1 MNVRT
6 FTWKVCL
13 LLFLPLSGMAQIEV
27 TQNITQNTQWTSDN
41 VYWVRD
47 NITVTSGATLTI
59 QPGTVVKIG
68 NYFHGLTIEGTLNA
82 VGTAASPVVFTSY
95 ADDSYGGD
103 TNGDGAA
110 TQPAR
115 GNWAGL
121 DFKDGSSGQLNYCR
135 ITYGGGH
142 WPLVRTYVDDL
153 TVSNC
158 HLGESRIRG
167 IQIHDSSPDISGNTF
182 VGMGEHGV
190 RIDGLS
196 ASKSFSLVD
205 NTFENNQGGAVFA
218 VLDDESVDITLSGNT
233 ASAGPFGG
241 FLMTGTI
248 AGQVTFT
255 GQDDFPFILWYTLT
269 VNAGARLDIPFG
281 TTFKA
286 GNYYH
291 LLDVYGTLRAQGS
304 PQAPVIFTSYFDD
317 ASGGDTN
324 ADGDASTPN
333 PGNWG
338 GIRFQPGSSGVL
350 DYCTVAYG
358 GGTLGSNVVVQS
370 DEVAVQ
376 NANIWY
382 GRVNGIRIEGVSPT
396 VENNLI
402 GFNQQHG
409 ISITEFSDQPF
420 ALTGNDFQSNG
431 NIAVKASVTDAT
443 NDILL
448 SGNTYSGG
456 PADGFQIAGTIAGQ
470 VTYQGQKDFPF
481 FLNDNSLSVEPGAGL
496 TITPGTVFKGRTYYA
511 TIRVQETAEL
521 TAQGT
526 AMDSIIFTSVFDD
539 RYAGDS
545 NNDGTNSQP
554 APGNWGGIEFKTGS
568 SGQLAYCRLDYG
580 GGTIAPLVIRT
591 DAVSVEHAYLSSARI
606 RGMRIY
612 GASPDIAHTTVENM
626 VEEGIR
632 IDGLSDTKD
641 FIFSNNHFRNA
652 GVGAVIA
659 ILDNEQVNI
668 TLNDNTSQETNRGG
682 FGIRG
687 SVAGQV
693 TFTGQDNFPFILW
706 ASLTVNANAGL
717 SFPLGTHI
725 KAFDYHSTLE
735 VLGTLQAQ
743 GAPLAQ
749 VAFTSLFDDALGGDT
764 NADAD
769 ASNPAPGNW
778 GGIRFHP
785 GAQGVLDHCT
795 VSYAGGVLG
804 SNLVVQSSDVAIS
817 NSNILYGRLHG
828 IRMEDASPAISY
840 NLIGFNNDQGISID
854 GFGPEPFSLTGNDF
868 QQNVKWAVLATLSDE
883 VNDIVLV
890 NNTVSSGQRGGF
902 GLQGTIA
909 GQVTYTGQRNFPFLI
924 TEKTL
929 TVKVGADL
937 SISSGSTV
945 KFIGFYARL
954 TVDGRFH
961 SMGESGSPVFYTSY
975 LDDALGGDT
984 NDDGD
989 ATSPAPGNW
998 GGIHYQTGSTGG
1010 MEYSCVNF
1018 GAGYKSANVILNSTD
1033 SVYLNN
1039 CALGNTNERG
1049 LFIDGGSPTI
1059 YQTIFH
1065 QNRRG
1070 VHVANGADP
1079 VIERCEFLENT
1090 EWGLFNADAS
1100 STVFAINNWW
1110 GSVMGPNHTS
1120 NTSAEQADKVGDNVV
1135 FEPWL
1140 ETNSGQDLIPAP
1152 VIGLV
1157 PYGNAVALENNSVV
1171 GSDFSW
1177 DFGDSTT
1184 STLQN
1189 PYHEYTQPGNY
1200 EVRLTGTSRCHVRLS
1215 QHTIYGVEGINSFSP
1230 QKGGNGGTVTMEIAG
1245 GGFNQNTGV
1254 ALIKAGGQQLPAE
1267 EVVVLDGETILAT
1280 FNTEQQPLGE
1290 WKLQITYPG
1299 GSQVVAE
1306 ETFVMEPVFK
1316 VDPWLQVS
1324 GRETFLANVW
1334 QTFQITY
1341 GNRGNV
1347 DMYGVNLWLALSD
1360 LPDLEVEL
1368 VNVEMILNDYAQ
1380 DQGYDFI
1387 TDVDPW
1393 LRSPTLDGE
1402 SNPVRALPLYIPLI
1416 PAGEEFTIKVR
1427 VRSRTNYALD
1437 AWLNAP
1443 YFNSPFNGELAAC
1456 VTSVIGEAIFDAVPG
1471 VDCAKT
1477 VIKSVYK
1484 PQNAYR
1490 PGSMKVLAMPGMWD
1504 LVSIGVDCGMEFTG
1518 ALGFAKDMIGMAL
1531 NIRQYKAD
1539 IDACIRNYERKD
1551 PKHQDINI
1559 VQSFDPNE
1567 KVGPVGI
1574 AAENYLPYQEE
1585 MRYTI
1590 YFENKD
1596 SATAPAHRVVI
1607 RDTLDADRFDL
1618 SSIELEEVVIADSVF
1633 TAFTRSSTYAQQ
1645 VALPHLNVVV
1655 RITGEVDTN
1664 GVLVWEFISLDPV
1677 TLEEI
1682 LDPFVG
1688 FLPPNQTSPEGEGH
1702 VQFSIRLKTAP
1713 EDGQLVQNKASIFFD
1728 ANEPIKTNTFANRF
1742 DLQPPSTFV
1751 SLAEA
1756 ETTDTLLQLQMNGS
1770 DARSGVEYYQI
1781 WYAADMDTFSLLG
1794 ETSQDT
1800 FTFAAEPGTEYH
1812 FYSIGVD
1819 QVGNREAPPANPD
1832 ASVNVVVRNPALESP
1847 VSYLTLEPNPAD
1859 QFVTVQFQTRASG
1872 PVTIELINAYGQL
1885 VRQRVVD
1892 SRYHTPA
1899 LERLRVADLAPGVY
1913 MLGVRQGDRQA
1924 FRRLVIR

>member
-1 MNVRT
+1 MNVKNL
-6 FTWKVCL
+6 FWSL
-13 LLFLPLSGMAQIEV
+13 LIAVLWPLLGFSQVEV
-27 TQNITQNTQWTSDN
+27 TQDITQNTVWTSSN

-68 NYFHGLTIEGTLNA
+68 NYYHGLTIEGTLNA

-121 DFKDGSSGQLNYCR
+121 DFQPGSNGQLTYCR
-135 ITYGGGH
+135 ITYGGGNVA
-142 WPLVRTYVDDL
+142 PIRTYVNNL
-153 TVSNC
+153 TISNC
-158 HLGESRIRG
+158 YLGESRIRG
-167 IQIHDSSPDISGNTF
+167 IRVHESSPDISGTTF
-182 VGMGEHGV
+182 SGTGEHGI

-196 ASKSFSLVD
+196 ATKPLSLVN
-205 NTFENNQGGAVFA
+205 NTFENNEGGAVFA
-218 VLDDESVDITLSGNT
+218 VLDNETVDISLSGNT
-233 ASAGPFGG
+233 SMGSPYGG
-241 FLMTGTI
+241 FRLTGTI
-248 AGQVTFT
+248 AGQVTYT
-255 GQDDFPFILWYTLT
+255 GQDDFPFILWNTLT

-281 TTFKA
+281 TTFKT
-286 GNYYH
+286 GNYNY

-304 PQAPVIFTSYFDD
+304 PQAPVIFTSYLDD
-317 ASGGDTN
+317 VGSDTN
-324 ADGDASTPN
+324 ADADASTPG

-338 GIRFQPGSSGVL
+338 GIRFQPGSVGTL
-350 DYCTVAYG
+350 DNCTVSYG
-358 GGTLGSNVVVQS
+358 GGVLGSNVVIQS
-370 DEVAVQ
+370 DAVSVM
-376 NANIWY
+376 NSNIFS
-382 GRVNGIRIEGVSPT
+382 GRVNGIRIEGTSPSI
-396 VENNLI
+396 ENNLI

-431 NIAVKASVTDAT
+431 NIAIKATVTDAT

-448 SGNTYSGG
+448 TGNTYSGG
-456 PADGFQIAGTIAGQ
+456 PSDGFQVSGSIAGQ

-481 FLNDNSLSVEPGAGL
+481 FLDDSSLSVEPGASL
-496 TITPGTVFKGRTYYA
+496 QITPGTVFKGRTYYA

-521 TAQGT
+521 MAQGT
-526 AMDSIIFTSVFDD
+526 ATDSIVFTSVFDD

-554 APGNWGGIEFKTGS
+554 APANWGGIEFKAGS
-568 SGQLAYCRLDYG
+568 SGQLSYCRLDYG

-591 DAVSVEHAYLSSARI
+591 DEVTLEHSYLSSARI
-606 RGMRIY
+606 RGIRIY
-612 GASPDIAHTTVENM
+612 EASPEISHTIFEDM
-626 VEEGIR
+626 GEEGIR
-632 IDGLSDTKD
+632 IDGLSENKD
-641 FIFSNNHFRNA
+641 FIFSNNHFNST
-652 GVGAVIA
+652 GIGAVHA
-659 ILDNEQVNI
+659 LLDDEQVNI
-668 TLNDNTSQETNRGG
+668 TLTGNTCEGTNRGG
-682 FGIRG
+682 FGLQG
-687 SVAGQV
+687 SIAGQV
-693 TFTGQDNFPFILW
+693 TYTGQDNFPFILW
-706 ASLTVNANAGL
+706 SSLTVNTEASL
-717 SFPLGTHI
+717 TFPLGTYI
-725 KAFDYHSTLE
+725 KAFDYYSTIE

-743 GAPLAQ
+743 GAPLAP
-749 VAFTSLFDDALGGDT
+749 VVFTSLRNDALGGDT

-769 ASNPAPGNW
+769 ATSPAPGNW

-785 GAQGVLDHCT
+785 GSSGVLDNCT
-795 VSYAGGVLG
+795 VSYGGGTLG
-804 SNLVVQSSDVAIS
+804 GNVVVQSSDVAIR
-817 NSNILYGRLHG
+817 NANILYSRLQG
-828 IRMEDASPAISY
+828 IRIEDASPEVQY
-840 NLIGFNNDQGISID
+840 NLIGFNTDQGISIA
-854 GFGPEPFSLTGNDF
+854 GFGMEPFVLTGNDF
-868 QQNVKWAVLATLSDE
+868 QQNGQWAVLAVLTDE
-883 VNDIVLV
+883 VNDIVLMD
-890 NNTVSSGQRGGF
+890 NTVSSGQRGGF
-902 GLQGTIA
+902 GLQGSIA

-924 TEKTL
+924 TENILNVKT
-929 TVKVGADL
+929 GGDL
-937 SISSGSTV
+937 RIAAGSTV
-945 KFIGFYARL
+945 KFTSYYARIN
-954 TVDGRFH
+954 VQGRFQ
-961 SMGESGSPVFYTSY
+961 SMGERNHPVFYTSY

-998 GGIHYQTGSTGG
+998 GGIHYQPGSTGG

-1018 GAGYKSANVILNSTD
+1018 GAGYESANVILTNTD

-1039 CALGNTNERG
+1039 CAIGNTNERG

-1065 QNRRG
+1065 QNKRG

-1079 VIERCEFLENT
+1079 AIERCEFLENT

-1100 STVFAINNWW
+1100 SQVFAVNNWW

-1120 NTSAEQADKVGDNVV
+1120 NASAEQADQVGDNVI
-1135 FEPWL
+1135 FQPWL
-1140 ETNSGQDLIPAP
+1140 ETNSGQDLIPPP
-1152 VIGLV
+1152 VFGLV

-1171 GSDFSW
+1171 GKNFTW

-1189 PYHEYTQPGNY
+1189 PYHEYAQPGNY
-1200 EVRLTGTSRCHVRLS
+1200 ELRLTSTSQCHVMIS
-1215 QHTIYGVEGINSFSP
+1215 QHTIYGVKGINSFSP

-1245 GGFNQNTGV
+1245 GGFNQNTEV
-1254 ALIKAGGQQLPAE
+1254 ALVKAGGQQLPAA
-1267 EVVVLDGETILAT
+1267 EVIALDGETLLAT

-1290 WKLQITYPG
+1290 WNIQVTYPG
-1299 GSQVVAE
+1299 GSTVVSE
-1306 ETFVMEPVFK
+1306 EVFVMEPTLK
-1316 VDPWLQVS
+1316 ADPWLQVS
-1324 GRETFLANVW
+1324 GRETFLFNTW
-1334 QTFQITY
+1334 QTFQVTY

-1360 LPDLEVEL
+1360 LPGLEAEL
-1368 VNVEMILNDYAQ
+1368 VNVDLTLNDYAR
-1380 DQGYDFI
+1380 DQGYGFI

-1393 LRSPTLDGE
+1393 LRSTTLDGG
-1402 SNPVRALPLYIPLI
+1402 NDPVRALPLYIPLI
-1416 PAGEEFTIKVR
+1416 PAGEEFTIKIR
-1427 VRSRTNYALD
+1427 VRAQADYAFD

-1456 VTSVIGEAIFDAVPG
+1456 VSSVIGEAIFDAVPG

-1539 IDACIRNYERKD
+1539 IDACVRNYERKD

-1559 VQSFDPNE
+1559 VQSYDPNE
-1567 KVGPVGI
+1567 KVGPIGI

-1633 TAFTRSSTYAQQ
+1633 TAFTRSNTYAQQ
-1645 VALPHLNVVV
+1645 IELRHLNVVV
-1655 RITGEVDTN
+1655 RITGEVDSN
-1664 GVLVWEFISLDPV
+1664 GVLIWEFISLDPV
-1677 TLEEI
+1677 TLEEV

-1688 FLPPNQTSPEGEGH
+1688 FLPPNQTSPEGEGY
-1702 VQFSIRLKTAP
+1702 VQFSIRLKEAP
-1713 EDGQLVQNKASIFFD
+1713 EDGQVVQNKADIFFD
-1728 ANEPIKTNTFANRF
+1728 ANEPIKTNIFANTF
-1742 DLQPPSTFV
+1742 DLQPPATFV

-1756 ETTDTLLQLQMNGS
+1756 ETTDTLLQLQMNGV

-1781 WYAADMDTFSLLG
+1781 WYAEAMDTFSLLG

-1800 FTFAAEPGTEYH
+1800 FSFAAAPGTEYH

-1819 QVGNREAPPANPD
+1819 AVGNYETAPANPD
-1832 ASVNVVVRNPALESP
+1832 ASVNVLVNTQRKESP
-1847 VSYLTLEPNPAD
+1847 VSFLSMEPNPAKEV
-1859 QFVTVQFQTRASG
+1859 VTVRFRNKFAG
-1872 PVTIELINAYGQL
+1872 PITLRILNALGQP
-1885 VRQRVVD
+1885 VYQRVISGVP
-1892 SRYHTPA
+1892 SVHTT
-1899 LERLRVADLAPGVY
+1899 EQIRVADLAPGIY
-1913 MLGVRQGDRQA
+1913 MLGLQQGDRRV
-1924 FRRLVIR
+1924 FRRLVVQ